1 MKKQHRT
8 KEDDNK
14 AGKL

>member
-8 KEDDNK
+8 KGDENK
-14 AGKL
+14 VGEL